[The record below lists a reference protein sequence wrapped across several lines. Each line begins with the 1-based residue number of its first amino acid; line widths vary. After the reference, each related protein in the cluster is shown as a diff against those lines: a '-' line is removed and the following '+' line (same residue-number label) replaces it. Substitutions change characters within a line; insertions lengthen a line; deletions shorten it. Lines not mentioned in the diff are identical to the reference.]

1 MICKKKDEAPFS
13 AHSVCLCNVEV
24 TVIGLGECAGDWG
37 SRSGSFLSKLPKNR
51 PCLRILGYRLQ
62 RTEGGPWRGQCLA
75 EGPWGAQADARGP
88 AVRRGGP
95 GVWETR
101 GAAREPGEGE
111 PGGDGSRRGAW
122 KGSQR
127 CGGRARAE
135 TQSRA
140 RRPPAASE
148 WTPRRRSRDSGT
160 QAEPAPGPFS
170 GSDSGAGAGAERQPQ
185 PQRHRPGLATVQSP
199 RRSNS

>member
-1 MICKKKDEAPFS
+1 M
-13 AHSVCLCNVEV
+13 
-24 TVIGLGECAGDWG
+24 
-37 SRSGSFLSKLPKNR
+37 SKLPKNR

-62 RTEGGPWRGQCLA
+62 RTEGGPWRGQRLA
-75 EGPWGAQADARGP
+75 VGLWGAQADARGP

-140 RRPPAASE
+140 RRPSAASE

-170 GSDSGAGAGAERQPQ
+170 GSDSEPA
-185 PQRHRPGLATVQSP
+185 PGLSASPSLSATGPARPPCRVHVAQTLDHLRASCALLLFGG
-199 RRSNS
+199 RGGG